1 MLTAAS
7 PAPTTIVAPP
17 GPPVPAP
24 DRRPACRREI
34 SRFAMVPTEIAAYR
48 GLSAQA
54 KLLWGVLFGYA
65 QRGLRPARRDLAAD
79 LGASSATVKRSLRE
93 LFSERLAEAEPVP
106 GGARAYR
113 LFLPAALLREW
124 PRERISASRLA
135 RNDAGPG
142 SGPGVGSNLTP
153 GGVENDPGGGSKMTR
168 PPSPETALSSYASG
182 PPEAGASG
190 TLNRVYIA
198 AAEPPPREGPG
209 GAGSRRGGIQPPG
222 GAVRRD
228 VGPGCAS
235 GGASCERAELLKR
248 LWRPKWEDRLG
259 RVATG
264 ELAYRVLT
272 EALAEEVPI
281 EWFGQYLEGRWAAG
295 QFPRE
300 VRSMGIMFC
309 LAEDATAEWR
319 KRREAGAAERHAPAG
334 SPLGAELAEVRRRLA
349 SGALAP
355 SSRARLLEM
364 EAGLAACAEVA

>member
-1 MLTAAS
+1 
-7 PAPTTIVAPP
+7 
-17 GPPVPAP
+17 
-24 DRRPACRREI
+24 
-34 SRFAMVPTEIAAYR
+34 
-48 GLSAQA
+48 
-54 KLLWGVLFGYA
+54 
-65 QRGLRPARRDLAAD
+65 
-79 LGASSATVKRSLRE
+79 
-93 LFSERLAEAEPVP
+93 
-106 GGARAYR
+106 
-113 LFLPAALLREW
+113 
-124 PRERISASRLA
+124 
-135 RNDAGPG
+135 
-142 SGPGVGSNLTP
+142 
-153 GGVENDPGGGSKMTR
+153 
-168 PPSPETALSSYASG
+168 
-182 PPEAGASG
+182 
-190 TLNRVYIA
+190 
-198 AAEPPPREGPG
+198 
-209 GAGSRRGGIQPPG
+209 
-222 GAVRRD
+222 

-281 EWFGQYLEGRWAAG
+281 DWFGQYLEERWVAG

-300 VRSMGIMFC
+300 VRSMGVMFC

-334 SPLGAELAEVRRRLA
+334 NPLGAELAEVRRRLA